1 MKKNI
6 NTNPTMLYFKLKNN
20 LDTAIAQTWDQKI
33 GEYID
38 TGEDFNVNHISKWGI
53 KLRTGDLDQINKVE
67 LHESGMSWTIH
78 RFLLR
83 NFLTLTRQCGIDDIH
98 VAGYV
103 ETIKWTTAKFVWS
116 GVVCPKT
123 KKIKPEEQMF

>member
-38 TGEDFNVNHISKWGI
+38 TGEDFIVNHISKWGI

-67 LHESGMSWTIH
+67 LYESGMSWTVH

-83 NFLTLTRQCGIDDIH
+83 NFLKYQFFFL
-98 VAGYV
+98 
-103 ETIKWTTAKFVWS
+103 FL
-116 GVVCPKT
+116 
-123 KKIKPEEQMF
+123 